1 MKRRKKVTECEA
13 RYYIAQI
20 VNGLK
25 YLHDNLIIHR
35 DLKLGNL
42 FLDSQMRVKI
52 GDFGLATKLLTREE
66 KRRTICGTPNY
77 IAPEILEGKEGHSF
91 EVDVWSTGV
100 ILYTL
105 LIGKPPFETKDVKTT
120 YKRILAN
127 SYSYPE
133 DNQINEHA
141 KGLIKHMLQPRP
153 DKRPQLDD
161 VINNSF
167 FTYKGAYFPNSL
179 PESSLR
185 DIPIF
190 SSPIAKSENISS
202 SIAKQLSFG
211 NDKMSS
217 NVTDENDPNVI
228 NRNNINSNFVSAPIS
243 RVTDVI
249 KPSIITTS
257 TISDRKE
264 SKLPLEEQPVSAPSL
279 SARRLSTVET
289 KNQSSSITANT
300 TNATSTYDP
309 RLRSNSNTSVPSS
322 SISSSNSNTYEA
334 ICGVIPLVLPA
345 PVPRGTKS
353 TSIVSENKGSYS
365 HKFEVYCD
373 NKNQVP
379 VTSHS
384 TSQLPIRKEAFAE
397 NPRTSSLNNLSIPNN
412 KLISQDQH
420 RTNKQQLVYPTSIN
434 TDIEMMQ
441 QDLESVQLI
450 EETPSNKYVNNSS
463 SNPSSSSNLAT
474 RGTSSSSRPTV
485 HEAWAWEDVNK
496 KQSSNQQ
503 QVNSN
508 NSPQTTNHPIQSEPM
523 QLGTPTDQ
531 PLVNK
536 DKNLGTLETMHE
548 MLSNTY
554 GGFDDLSSKATAFP
568 PSHSVPI
575 TSTLNRYEE
584 NLHSLVAK
592 VWVVRYV
599 DYTSKYGLGF
609 LLNTGSAGV
618 YFNDSTKIVLSPN
631 SQVFQYV
638 ERRRKDSSSSSEH
651 IIQTHLMSAYPVEL
665 QKKVTLLRHFRD
677 YLVDQQKTYGKSNNS
692 TDKNEKDDDDILPTA
707 GSNFSDG
714 QGQGMPM
721 VLQGGVATGACANT
735 KFGVSSA
742 KYTDMGF
749 NADAMED
756 MNVNNSD
763 EEIEMPFLKKWVR
776 TRHAILFRLSN
787 RTVQVV
793 FFDRSEVL
801 LSSEARIVTFVN
813 KQGIRSEHSLEE
825 VLKTGRTDIAKRL
838 KYTKDIMYRL
848 INIQAK

>member
-1 MKRRKKVTECEA
+1 MSELMKRRKKVTECEA

-25 YLHDNLIIHR
+25 YLHDHLIIHR

-52 GDFGLATKLLTREE
+52 GDFGLATKLSTREE

-133 DNQINEHA
+133 DKKICEQA
-141 KGLIKHMLQPRP
+141 KSLIKHMLQARP

-161 VINNSF
+161 VINNAF
-167 FTYKGAYFPNSL
+167 FTYKGAYLPNSL

-185 DIPIF
+185 DIPVF
-190 SSPIAKSENISS
+190 SSSKNEKNISS

-217 NVTDENDPNVI
+217 NVTDENDPNII
-228 NRNNINSNFVSAPIS
+228 NRHNINNNFSSAPIS
-243 RVTDVI
+243 RLTDVI

-257 TISDRKE
+257 TTSDRKE
-264 SKLPLEEQPVSAPSL
+264 SKLSEEQPVGIPSL
-279 SARRLSTVET
+279 SARRHLLVD
-289 KNQSSSITANT
+289 KQQSSSITANT
-300 TNATSTYDP
+300 TNAPNTYDT
-309 RLRSNSNTSVPSS
+309 RLRSNDNTSASSTTSITSS
-322 SISSSNSNTYEA
+322 SCNTYEA
-334 ICGVIPLVLPA
+334 IGGVMPLVLPA
-345 PVPRGTKS
+345 PVPRGNKT
-353 TSIVSENKGSYS
+353 TSVASDNKGSYS

-373 NKNQVP
+373 NKNQVQ
-379 VTSHS
+379 VTSN
-384 TSQLPIRKEAFAE
+384 SQPHVRKEAFAE
-397 NPRTSSLNNLSIPNN
+397 NPRISSSSNVP
-412 KLISQDQH
+412 KQTSQDQH
-420 RTNKQQLVYPTSIN
+420 RSSKQLKTSDRNDNMN

-450 EETPSNKYVNNSS
+450 EETPSNTYVNNIS
-463 SNPSSSSNLAT
+463 SNPTSSNNLAIRGNSSSS
-474 RGTSSSSRPTV
+474 SSSSRPTV
-485 HEAWAWEDVNK
+485 HEAWAWEDNK
-496 KQSSNQQ
+496 QQPTTNQQ
-503 QVNSN
+503 QINSH
-508 NSPQTTNHPIQSEPM
+508 NSSQTPNQSEPM
-523 QLGTPTDQ
+523 QIGTPTDQ
-531 PLVNK
+531 PLVNR

-554 GGFDDLSSKATAFP
+554 GGFDDLSSKAHAFP
-568 PSHSVPI
+568 ASHSVPI
-575 TSTLNRYEE
+575 SSSLSRYEE

-651 IIQTHLMSAYPVEL
+651 IVQTHLMTAYPVEL

-692 TDKNEKDDDDILPTA
+692 NDKNKKEDDDALPA
-707 GSNFSDG
+707 VGNNFSDG

-742 KYTDMGF
+742 KYTDMGL
-749 NADAMED
+749 NAMED
-756 MNVNNSD
+756 IHVNSSD
-763 EEIEMPFLKKWVR
+763 TEVEMPFLKKWVR